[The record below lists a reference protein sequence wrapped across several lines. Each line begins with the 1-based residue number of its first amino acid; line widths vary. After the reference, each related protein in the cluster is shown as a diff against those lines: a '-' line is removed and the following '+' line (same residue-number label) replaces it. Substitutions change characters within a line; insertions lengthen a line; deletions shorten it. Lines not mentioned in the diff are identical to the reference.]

1 MKEKAL
7 NLFKLIK
14 EKWQGTTKKQKSWMI
29 GSLLFVIILSIV
41 LSMLMSAKHY
51 TPLYSNLSAD
61 EAGQIK
67 ETLDSK
73 KIPYKLSNGGST
85 ISVPKEE
92 VDRLKV
98 ELAAEGIPK
107 SGEIDYSF
115 FGKNASFGMTDKE
128 FDVLERAAMQ
138 TELAHLITQTKGVKS
153 AKVMINLPDSN
164 VWVGQDADA
173 TKASASIV
181 LNLNPGYQLS
191 NSQVQGLYHLV
202 SKSVPNL
209 PEDNIVITDQYFNYY
224 DKTSDGTSGDGSTL
238 AQYDQQRQIKQDIE
252 RGIQQKVS
260 QMLGMMMGNDKVV
273 VNVSTALDFT
283 QQKSTENLAEPVD
296 KQTMEGLQVSSEK
309 ITETYSGNG
318 AGGQVGTGN
327 QDVATYQGNTNSNGN
342 YKKVEERI
350 NNEFNRIHRTIVNS
364 PYTIKDIG
372 IQVMVEPPKPNQP
385 TSLSAQSVND
395 VKEILNTIIKTSLTN
410 SQGAELDPATI
421 SQKSVVSVGKFNG
434 KTANTNPAPKQ
445 SHLWF
450 YIAGGILLAVIILLI
465 ILLLRKRNEVQ
476 EDDGNDQPLSNSKVA
491 NLEEAIESETP
502 EKNKYRQLE
511 QMANQNP
518 TEFVKLLRSWL
529 SED

>member
-14 EKWQGTTKKQKSWMI
+14 EKWQGTSKKQKSWMI
-29 GSLLFVIILSIV
+29 GSFLFVIILTIV
-41 LSMLMSAKHY
+41 ISMLMSVKHY

-73 KIPYKLSNGGST
+73 KVPYQLSNGGTT

-98 ELAAEGIPK
+98 ELASQGIPK

-173 TKASASIV
+173 SKASASIV
-181 LNLNPGYQLS
+181 LNLDPGYQLS
-191 NSQVQGLYHLV
+191 DNQVQGLYHLV

-224 DKTSDGTSGDGSTL
+224 DKKTFDGSSGDGSTL

-283 QQKSTENLAEPVD
+283 KQKSTEELVEPVD
-296 KQTMEGLQVSSEK
+296 KQTMDGLQVSSEK

-327 QDVATYQGNTNSNGN
+327 QDVTTYQGNTNSNGN
-342 YKKVEERI
+342 YKKVEERV

-364 PYTIKDIG
+364 PYTIKDLG

-385 TSLSAQSVND
+385 SSLSAQSVND
-395 VKEILNTIIKTSLTN
+395 IKQILNTIIKTSLTD

-434 KTANTNPAPKQ
+434 KTNTTQIPKQ
-445 SHLWF
+445 SNLWF
-450 YIAGGILLAVIILLI
+450 YITGGILLAIIILLI
-465 ILLLRKRNEVQ
+465 ILLLRKRNKDQ
-476 EDDGNDQPLSNSKVA
+476 EDEINDQSITNPRVA
-491 NLEEAIESETP
+491 NLEEAIESDSP